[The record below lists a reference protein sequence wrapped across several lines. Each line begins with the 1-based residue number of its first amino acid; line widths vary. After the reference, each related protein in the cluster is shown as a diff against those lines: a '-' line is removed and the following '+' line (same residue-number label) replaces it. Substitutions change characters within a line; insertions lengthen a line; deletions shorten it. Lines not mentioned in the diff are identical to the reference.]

1 MDKQIK
7 ERKQEWENVCIESGK
22 PHWKLK
28 ILVKTKYSN
37 KVIMFEEMLEFKQ
50 TILLCCEKQ
59 RTLSLHKKSQRPKCE
74 PLLKLSLPI

>member
-50 TILLCCEKQ
+50 VFLLWEAKYINFAVI
-59 RTLSLHKKSQRPKCE
+59 SLEGPNMGQC
-74 PLLKLSLPI
+74 